1 MKDVVLPV
9 LFRVSRLEGGLEYST
24 KKVRS
29 RIMARYNSDI
39 SRRLQFN
46 RIEVVAQ

>member
-24 KKVRS
+24 KKFEAGLWLDTTVTS
-29 RIMARYNSDI
+29 VDVFNSTEL
-39 SRRLQFN
+39 R
-46 RIEVVAQ
+46 